1 MHPKS
6 ALRLSDALGTGRF
19 PQMLRHFR
27 AEPGRVRFRI
37 SLTLGGKA
45 KFAAQVADLIECRE
59 GFGPLYISPEM
70 DAV

>member
-1 MHPKS
+1 MRWERAGSLKCC
-6 ALRLSDALGTGRF
+6 GIFGR
-19 PQMLRHFR
+19 
-27 AEPGRVRFRI
+27 EPVRVRFPI

-59 GFGPLYISPEM
+59 GIGPLYISPEM